1 MSPLRNLHEKLCSL
15 PKLPVELVFELI
27 LDKVV
32 PILSQHKLTV
42 EPAERDSGLIS
53 YMGIP

>member
-1 MSPLRNLHEKLCSL
+1 L

-32 PILSQHKLTV
+32 PILSQHKSTA

-53 YMGIP
+53 YMGIL